1 MLKRLLVALTLAAT
15 ASTLVAGTA
24 AAAPTY
30 PGQVTCPTG
39 DYQLCIN
46 GGPGNFTIS
55 GRTFSNHQNAIL
67 LTNVS
72 KVTISGNTFTR
83 LSGPKG
89 FAGVH
94 VKNSSG
100 IVIKNNV
107 FSRLSNKGNM
117 HGIYLVNTTGSR
129 ITGNTFSSI
138 TGDPV
143 RIRNGSNNTTVSG
156 NTFVK
161 SGTYAVFSEWS
172 DPAKGEK
179 VCSRGS
185 TFKNNRY
192 GTAYSGKSIKLI
204 RWGGK
209 GSGTNLSWSNC
220 TTASITNKG
229 GNTKG

>member
-1 MLKRLLVALTLAAT
+1 MLKRLLVSLTLAAT
-15 ASTLVAGTA
+15 ASTLVAGPA
-24 AAAPTY
+24 AAAPRY

-55 GRTFSNHQNAIL
+55 GRTFSGHQNAIL

-100 IVIKNNV
+100 IVIKKNV

-117 HGIYLVNTTGSR
+117 HGVYLVNTPGSS

-143 RIRNGSNNTTVSG
+143 RIRDGSNNTTVSG

-172 DPAKGEK
+172 DPTKGDT

-185 TFKNNRY
+185 VFKNNRY
-192 GTAYSGKSIKLI
+192 GTSYSGKSIKLV

-209 GSGTNLSWSNC
+209 GSGKSLTWSNC